1 VVVGVREP
9 LDRAFRGYV
18 ERGVVPG
25 LVVGVVRADGAE
37 VKAYGRS
44 GTARPLDER
53 SLLEIGSVT
62 KTFTAL
68 LLAEMAARGE
78 VRLDDPIGAYL
89 PSGVRTP
96 KRAGREI
103 TLEDLATHTA
113 RLPRSGGTLIRQ
125 SLQNRSQ
132 PLGDYSYADLYE
144 AVTRTGI
151 RPGIG
156 EKVRYSNLGFGL
168 LGHILGLAGAKPY
181 QDLITERVCRPLG
194 LEDTSAATVGQ
205 RLTSGHTR
213 KGRRVP
219 PFEID
224 TLAGAGVLRSS
235 ARDMVRY
242 LQAHLR
248 PETTPL
254 TEPLELVQRARRNI
268 RKGKTAICLA
278 WMILDRD
285 DRRTLWH
292 NGGTTGFGAFAGFQ
306 RGTSRGLVVLYNSRY
321 RLRIDRTAI
330 KALVGKA
337 AQAGEE
343 S

>member
-1 VVVGVREP
+1 MVVGVI
-9 LDRAFRGYV
+9 RA
-18 ERGVVPG
+18 EE
-25 LVVGVVRADGAE
+25 AT

-68 LLAEMAARGE
+68 LLAEMAGRGE

-89 PSGVRTP
+89 PSGVRAP

-125 SLQNRSQ
+125 SLRNRTQ
-132 PLGDYSYADLYE
+132 PFADYSYADLYE

-151 RPGIG
+151 QPGIG
-156 EKVRYSNLGFGL
+156 QKIRYSNLGFGL
-168 LGHILGLAGAKPY
+168 LGHILGLAGSKPY
-181 QDLITERVCRPLG
+181 EELITERVCRPLG
-194 LEDTSAATVGQ
+194 LEDTSGATVGQ
-205 RLTSGHTR
+205 RLTSGHAR

-248 PETTPL
+248 PETSSL
-254 TEPLELVQRARRNI
+254 AQPLEEVQRAHRDI
-268 RKGKTAICLA
+268 RKGKMAIGLA
-278 WMILDRD
+278 WMILDKD

-292 NGGTTGFGAFAGFQ
+292 NGGTMGFGAFAGFQ
-306 RGTSRGLVVLYNSRY
+306 RGTGLGQVVLYNSRY
-321 RLRIDRTAI
+321 RMRIDRAAF
-330 KALVGKA
+330 KALDGLVG
-337 AQAGEE
+337 QAGEE
-343 S
+343 N

>member
-1 VVVGVREP
+1 M
-9 LDRAFRGYV
+9 
-18 ERGVVPG
+18 PG
-25 LVVGVVRADGAE
+25 LVVGLARADGAD

-44 GTARPLDER
+44 GTNRPLDER

-62 KTFTAL
+62 KTFTGL
-68 LLAEMAARGE
+68 LLAEMAGRGE

-113 RLPRSGGTLIRQ
+113 RLPRSGGTLMRQ
-125 SLQNRSQ
+125 SLRNRTQ
-132 PLGDYSYADLYE
+132 PFADYSYADLYE
-144 AVTRTGI
+144 AVTHTGI

-156 EKVRYSNLGFGL
+156 KKVRYSNLGFGL
-168 LGHILGLAGAKPY
+168 LGHILGMAGGKPY
-181 QDLITERVCRPLG
+181 EELVTERVCRPLG
-194 LEDTSAATVGQ
+194 LKDTSTATVGD
-205 RLTSGHTR
+205 RLTSGHSR

-254 TEPLELVQRARRNI
+254 AEPLELVQRSRRDI
-268 RKGKTAICLA
+268 RKGRLAIGLA
-278 WMILDRD
+278 WMVLVKDGG
-285 DRRTLWH
+285 RTLWH
-292 NGGTTGFGAFAGFQ
+292 NGGTMGFGAFAGFQ
-306 RGTSRGLVVLYNSRY
+306 RGTSVGLVVLYNSRY
-321 RLRIDRTAI
+321 RMRIDRAAI
-330 KALVGKA
+330 KALDGLA

-343 S
+343 N

>member
-1 VVVGVREP
+1 VRNT
-9 LDRAFRGYV
+9 G
-18 ERGVVPG
+18 
-25 LVVGVVRADGAE
+25 
-37 VKAYGRS
+37 
-44 GTARPLDER
+44 
-53 SLLEIGSVT
+53 
-62 KTFTAL
+62 
-68 LLAEMAARGE
+68 
-78 VRLDDPIGAYL
+78 
-89 PSGVRTP
+89 GVRTP

-113 RLPRSGGTLIRQ
+113 RLPLRGGTLIRQ
-125 SLQNRSQ
+125 SLRNRTQ
-132 PLGDYSYADLYE
+132 PFADYSYADLYE
-144 AVTRTGI
+144 SVTRTGI

-168 LGHILGLAGAKPY
+168 LGHILGLAGSKPY
-181 QDLITERVCRPLG
+181 EELIAERVCRPLG

-248 PETTPL
+248 PEATSL
-254 TEPLELVQRARRNI
+254 AEPLEGVQRAHRDI
-268 RKGKTAICLA
+268 RKGKLAIGLA
-278 WMILDRD
+278 WMILEKDQ
-285 DRRTLWH
+285 RRTLWH
-292 NGGTTGFGAFAGFQ
+292 NGGTMGFGAFAGFQ
-306 RGTSRGLVVLYNSRY
+306 RGTGLGLVVLYNSRY
-321 RLRIDRTAI
+321 RLRIDRAAF
-330 KALVGKA
+330 KALDGLA

-343 S
+343 N

>member
-1 VVVGVREP
+1 VVVDARDSV
-9 LDRAFRGYV
+9 DRAFRGFV
-18 ERGVVPG
+18 ERRVVPG
-25 LVVGVVRADGAE
+25 LVAGVIRADDGT

-44 GTARPLDER
+44 GTTRPLDER
-53 SLLEIGSVT
+53 SLLEIGAVT

-68 LLAEMAARGE
+68 LLAEMAGRGE
-78 VRLDDPIGAYL
+78 VRPDDPIGAYL

-113 RLPRSGGTLIRQ
+113 RLPLRGGTLIRQ
-125 SLQNRSQ
+125 SLRNRTQ
-132 PLGDYSYADLYE
+132 PFADYSYADLYE
-144 AVTRTGI
+144 SVTRTGI

-168 LGHILGLAGAKPY
+168 LGHILGLAGSKPY
-181 QDLITERVCRPLG
+181 EELIAERVCRPLG

-205 RLTSGHTR
+205 RLSSGHTG

-248 PETTPL
+248 PEATSL
-254 TEPLELVQRARRNI
+254 AEPLEGVQRAHRDI
-268 RKGKTAICLA
+268 RKGKLAIGMA
-278 WMILDRD
+278 WMIL
-285 DRRTLWH
+285 
-292 NGGTTGFGAFAGFQ
+292 
-306 RGTSRGLVVLYNSRY
+306 
-321 RLRIDRTAI
+321 
-330 KALVGKA
+330 
-337 AQAGEE
+337 E
-343 S
+343 